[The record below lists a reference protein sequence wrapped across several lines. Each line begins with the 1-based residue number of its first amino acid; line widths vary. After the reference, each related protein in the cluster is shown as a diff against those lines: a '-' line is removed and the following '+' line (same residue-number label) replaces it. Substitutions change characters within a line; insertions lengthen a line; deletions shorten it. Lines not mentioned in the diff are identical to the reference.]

1 MASSLSFCAL
11 LFIFSVVLLQL
22 VIIGALSSKIIKGQ
36 SSDFIMELPPLRVP
50 KFSNILYKTLMRL
63 EWYAKEVIPIFIL
76 GTLFLFFLNE
86 YNILIII
93 ERLFS
98 PIVVDFLELPKEAAR
113 AFLMG
118 FFRRDYGAAGLF
130 QLQDVGLMNNL
141 QTVVSLIVI
150 TLFVPCI
157 ANLFVIIKERGPKI
171 AMMIF
176 IFVLVYAVIVG
187 GITNIF
193 LKYMGISF

>member
-1 MASSLSFCAL
+1 
-11 LFIFSVVLLQL
+11 
-22 VIIGALSSKIIKGQ
+22 
-36 SSDFIMELPPLRVP
+36 MELPPLRVP
-50 KFSNILYKTLMRL
+50 KLSNILYKTLMRL

-86 YNILIII
+86 FNILVII
-93 ERLFS
+93 EKLFS

-130 QLQDVGLMNNL
+130 QLQDIGLMNNL

-157 ANLFVIIKERGPKI
+157 ANLFVIIIE
-171 AMMIF
+171 
-176 IFVLVYAVIVG
+176 G
-187 GITNIF
+187 GQ
-193 LKYMGISF
+193 K